1 MSEERFLWNKDRTE
15 MVRVGV
21 IKQITITEIGGGAY
35 ATVPAERAPKK
46 PAVEKE
52 KANWVVRAHLL
63 QSPDTCVMGLFD
75 TVDEARQ
82 FAEGLQRYAE
92 GRDKDAL
99 PLPQGVGP
107 KRVRPLF

>member
-21 IKQITITEIGGGAY
+21 IKQITITEIGGSAY
-35 ATVPAERAPKK
+35 AAAPGERAPKK
-46 PAVEKE
+46 PAAEKE
-52 KANWVVRAHLL
+52 KGSWVVRAHLI
-63 QSPDTCVMGLFD
+63 QGPDVCVMGLFD

-92 GRDKDAL
+92 GKDKDAL
-99 PLPQGVGP
+99 PLPQDVGP